1 MKKKLLIALF
11 IMAVVISV
19 FASCGECEHASYKEV
34 SRVEATCYQD
44 GSVVSECEECGEQ
57 KTEVLT
63 KTGVHSL
70 EYEEVEPTCKV
81 DGKIVSTCK
90 VEGCTYTSET
100 AGKKATGKCV
110 GEVIIVTEATCTTNG
125 LSKQVCTMCGG
136 DVLVIGFNG
145 VIPATGHTYD
155 NAPIEDNAELGVTI
169 VYPDCAN
176 DGYVARTCQTCQYD
190 QDPITLAEL
199 KAMDGVESTFIEE
212 MTKWGHNFEA
222 FVETVDPTC
231 MVQGYTTYKC
241 VNPGCDETENRDSVK
256 ELGHDYVKGDS
267 AVEGTH
273 YVVTLQPT
281 CIATG
286 EKAYICQRC
295 NEQATNAEDKEEIPM
310 VEHNIADDDAH
321 EMLSHFDADCLN
333 PEKKTYKCNVDANCT
348 KSEEYTYGEALGHDW
363 QVSGEQTCK
372 TEGKTPYACART
384 ANGIK
389 CEETKLDDPT
399 NADIRHTQGA
409 TVSEP
414 TCCTFAFY
422 QCTICDE
429 VYEAYE
435 DDEAGRTLKEHAYT
449 QFVSKID
456 PTCFAEGYSVYSCTA
471 GECGL
476 LWGDAEGEYDRDV
489 TARID
494 HIFATIT
501 EDGRIVC
508 TVAGCAHQ
516 YRDVTTESTDGNDN
530 LCLGCEKDPCECNI
544 TVEWNGYVSP
554 KAPFELVA
562 NEEKV
567 ISEIEW
573 TVIEKKN
580 VALAIGE
587 GIIILKS
594 ETATKFTIKL
604 YNAAGDELGSI
615 VEEGADVQVDLYKY
629 TDVAKVAITAEA
641 NATCALY
648 SIVK

>member
-11 IMAVVISV
+11 ILAVVISV
-19 FASCGECEHASYKEV
+19 FASCGDCEHESYKEV
-34 SRVEATCYQD
+34 SRVDATCYQD

-63 KTGVHSL
+63 KTGVHTL
-70 EYEEVEPTCKV
+70 EYSEVPPTCKV
-81 DGKIVSTCK
+81 DGKTIATCK

-100 AGKKATGKCV
+100 DGKKATGICIA
-110 GEVIIVTEATCTTNG
+110 EVVIDRQPTCTENG
-125 LSKQVCTMCGG
+125 IAKNICKMCGG
-136 DVLVIGFNG
+136 EVLDFDFNG

-155 NAPIEDNAELGVTI
+155 GAPIEDNEEKGIKI
-169 VYPDCAN
+169 VYPDCDE
-176 DGYVARTCQTCQYD
+176 DGYVARTCKVCQYD
-190 QDPITLAEL
+190 QDPITLSEL
-199 KAMDGVESTFIEE
+199 KAMEGVESTFIEE
-212 MTKWGHNFEA
+212 MTKWGHNFEQ
-222 FVETVDPTC
+222 FVETIPPLC
-231 MVQGYTTYKC
+231 MEQGYTTYKC
-241 VNPGCDETENRDSVK
+241 INPDCDETENRDSVPA
-256 ELGHDYVKGDS
+256 LNHDYVKGDS

-286 EKAYICQRC
+286 EKAYICTRC
-295 NEQATNAEDKEEIPM
+295 NEQATVAEDKEEIPM
-310 VEHNIADDDAH
+310 VDHNIADDDNH

-333 PEKKTYKCNVDANCT
+333 PEKKTFKCNVDANCT
-348 KSEEYTYGEALGHDW
+348 KSEEYTYGVALGHDW
-363 QVSGEQTCK
+363 QVSGDQTCK

-399 NADIRHTQGA
+399 NTEIRHTYGE
-409 TVSEP
+409 TISEP
-414 TCCTFAFY
+414 TCCAFAFY
-422 QCTICDE
+422 KCSVCDV

-435 DDEAGRTLKEHAYT
+435 DDEAGRTLKDHAYT

-456 PTCFAEGYSVYSCTA
+456 PTCFKEGYSVYSCTA

-476 LWGDAEGEYDRDV
+476 LWGDEDGEYDRDV

-494 HIFATIT
+494 HIFADVTV
-501 EDGRIVC
+501 DGKLVC

-516 YRDVTTESTDGNDN
+516 YRDVTTESTDGNDK
-530 LCLGCEKDPCECNI
+530 LCLGCEKTPCECNI

-554 KAPFELVA
+554 KAPFNIVA
-562 NEEKV
+562 GEEKV

-573 TVIEKKN
+573 TVVKQEN
-580 VALAIGE
+580 VPLAIGE

-594 ETATKFTIKL
+594 EASTKFTIKL
-604 YNAAGDELGSI
+604 YNAAGEEIGTI
-615 VEEGADVQVDLYKY
+615 NEEGADVQVDLYKY